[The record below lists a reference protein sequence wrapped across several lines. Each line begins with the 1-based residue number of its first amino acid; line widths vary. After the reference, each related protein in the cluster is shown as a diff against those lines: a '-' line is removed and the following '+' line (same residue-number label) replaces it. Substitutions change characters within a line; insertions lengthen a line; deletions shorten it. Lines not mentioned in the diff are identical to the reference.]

1 VSTSS
6 QLIGQNISHYRIAE
20 KLGGGGM
27 GVVYKAED
35 TRLHRFVA
43 LKFLPEDVAH
53 NPQALARFQR
63 EAEAA
68 SALNHPNICTIY
80 DIGEENGMAFIAMEY
95 LEGMT
100 LKHRIAGK
108 PLEVETI
115 LDLSIQVADA
125 LDAAHAAGI
134 VHRDIKPA
142 NIFVTKRG
150 HAKILDF
157 GLAKVAPVSGVIGT
171 AVGISDATVE
181 SSAEHLTSP
190 GTAVGTISY
199 MSPEQVRAKELDA
212 RTDLFSFGAVLY
224 EMATGTLPF
233 RGESSGVIFKAI
245 LDGTPTPVL
254 RLNPDLPPKFEDI
267 VNKAMEKDR
276 ALRYQHASDIRADLK
291 RLQRDMDSG
300 RTTSLSTSGLSMPKG
315 PPTRSPLHT
324 KQVVCCAV
332 ALFVVAAAAYAFR
345 PKMPLPKITGYTQ
358 ITHDGRQK
366 AFNGP
371 ATSTLLTDG
380 TRIFVEE
387 LVDGHYVIAEVSAR
401 GGDTVVMPTPF
412 PNVNLTNISPDKS
425 ELVVDSFVGAESEQ
439 HLWLLPVLGGAPRR
453 LTDSP
458 GSDAVWLPSGDMLV
472 SHGDQLTVVPKD
484 GGVARRAAT
493 LSGSGANWMRVSPD
507 GTRVRF
513 TMSDP
518 NADQVQN
525 WEVSA
530 DGSNPHPVFQHARD
544 TDNDFNGNWTP
555 DGKYF
560 LFGAN
565 TSNRW
570 DIWVSCERSD
580 FLHRANPRPARLTFD
595 AMYFESPQPS
605 PDGKKIFAIGEQF
618 RTELARYDARSRQ
631 FIPYM
636 PGSSVADVS
645 FSSDGQ
651 WMAFTSFPE
660 RTLWRS
666 RTDGSDRLQLTQT
679 PGAQMPAWSPDGQQ
693 IAFQEVFPTHPRLST
708 ISKEGGSPRLWYSTK
723 KRVGRL
729 GWTPDGENLIFQEE
743 SLIRTINLKT
753 SQLTTVTESDETTAP
768 ALSPDGRFIVASASD
783 GQKLLLFDLGK
794 KRWSELALIPAGFT
808 QWSADSKY
816 IYFDN
821 GLSKDPAI
829 FRIRLF
835 DRKVEQ
841 LASLK
846 DFRREALESGLA
858 WMGLT
863 PDGSPILM
871 RDTGSQEVYALDFEI
886 P

>member
-1 VSTSS
+1 MSTSS

-233 RGESSGVIFKAI
+233 RGESCGVIFKAI

-332 ALFVVAAAAYAFR
+332 ALFVGQLRHTRSVQRCRCRRSPAIR
-345 PKMPLPKITGYTQ
+345 RLRMM
-358 ITHDGRQK
+358 DGRR
-366 AFNGP
+366 P
-371 ATSTLLTDG
+371 LM
-380 TRIFVEE
+380 
-387 LVDGHYVIAEVSAR
+387 AR
-401 GGDTVVMPTPF
+401 
-412 PNVNLTNISPDKS
+412 
-425 ELVVDSFVGAESEQ
+425 
-439 HLWLLPVLGGAPRR
+439 
-453 LTDSP
+453 
-458 GSDAVWLPSGDMLV
+458 
-472 SHGDQLTVVPKD
+472 
-484 GGVARRAAT
+484 
-493 LSGSGANWMRVSPD
+493 
-507 GTRVRF
+507 
-513 TMSDP
+513 
-518 NADQVQN
+518 
-525 WEVSA
+525 
-530 DGSNPHPVFQHARD
+530 
-544 TDNDFNGNWTP
+544 
-555 DGKYF
+555 
-560 LFGAN
+560 
-565 TSNRW
+565 
-570 DIWVSCERSD
+570 
-580 FLHRANPRPARLTFD
+580 
-595 AMYFESPQPS
+595 PQ
-605 PDGKKIFAIGEQF
+605 
-618 RTELARYDARSRQ
+618 
-631 FIPYM
+631 
-636 PGSSVADVS
+636 
-645 FSSDGQ
+645 
-651 WMAFTSFPE
+651 
-660 RTLWRS
+660 
-666 RTDGSDRLQLTQT
+666 
-679 PGAQMPAWSPDGQQ
+679 
-693 IAFQEVFPTHPRLST
+693 
-708 ISKEGGSPRLWYSTK
+708 
-723 KRVGRL
+723 
-729 GWTPDGENLIFQEE
+729 
-743 SLIRTINLKT
+743 
-753 SQLTTVTESDETTAP
+753 
-768 ALSPDGRFIVASASD
+768 AL
-783 GQKLLLFDLGK
+783 
-794 KRWSELALIPAGFT
+794 
-808 QWSADSKY
+808 Y
-816 IYFDN
+816 
-821 GLSKDPAI
+821 
-829 FRIRLF
+829 
-835 DRKVEQ
+835 
-841 LASLK
+841 
-846 DFRREALESGLA
+846 
-858 WMGLT
+858 
-863 PDGSPILM
+863 
-871 RDTGSQEVYALDFEI
+871 
-886 P
+886 